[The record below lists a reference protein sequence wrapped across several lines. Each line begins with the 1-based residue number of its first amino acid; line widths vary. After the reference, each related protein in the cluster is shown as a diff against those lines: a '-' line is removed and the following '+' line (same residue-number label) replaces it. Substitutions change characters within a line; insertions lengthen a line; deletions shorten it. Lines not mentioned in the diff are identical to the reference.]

1 VRGLKVGLLDA
12 YLDSM
17 GESVIWRHKTG
28 VDANVDPVYSDST
41 ITVLWYDE
49 VKSFQGDEG
58 RQLQQIAYI
67 LTSSPIQK
75 DDLIIR
81 GGFSWPVIG
90 LGKDPSMGTEQVRK
104 AYLGQFM
111 I

>member
-1 VRGLKVGLLDA
+1 MGLLDA
-12 YLDSM
+12 YTSSM
-17 GESVIWRHKTG
+17 GEFVTWRHKTG

-41 ITVLWYDE
+41 ISVLWYDE
-49 VKSFQGDEG
+49 VKSFQTDEG

-67 LTSSPIQK
+67 LTSALVEK
-75 DDLIIR
+75 DDLITR
-81 GGFSWPVIG
+81 GGYSWPVIG
-90 LGKDPSMGTEQVRK
+90 LGKDPSMGPEQMRK

>member
-1 VRGLKVGLLDA
+1 MGLLDT
-12 YLDSM
+12 YKDSM
-17 GESVIWRHKTG
+17 GEFVIWRHKTG
-28 VDANVDPVYSDST
+28 VDANLDPVYSDSK

-49 VKSFQGDEG
+49 VRPFSSEEG

-67 LTSSPIQK
+67 LTSDPLER
-75 DDLIIR
+75 DDLITR
-81 GGFSWPVIG
+81 GGYSWPVIG
-90 LGKDPSMGTEQVRK
+90 LGKDPSMGPEQMRK

>member
-1 VRGLKVGLLDA
+1 MGLLDA
-12 YLDSM
+12 YKDKM
-17 GESVIWRHKTG
+17 GESVTWRHKSG

-41 ITVLWYDE
+41 ISVLWYDE
-49 VKSFQGDEG
+49 VRSFQSGEG
-58 RQLQQIAYI
+58 RQLQQVAYI
-67 LTSSPIQK
+67 LTSVPIET
-75 DDLIIR
+75 DDLVTR

-90 LGKDPSMGTEQVRK
+90 LGKDPAMGPEQMRK

>member
-1 VRGLKVGLLDA
+1 MILDA
-12 YLDSM
+12 YLNSM

-28 VDANVDPVYSDST
+28 VDENVDPVYSDSI

-49 VKSFQGDEG
+49 VRSFQSEEG

-67 LTSSPIQK
+67 LTSNQVEK
-75 DDLIIR
+75 DDLITR

-90 LGKDPSMGTEQVRK
+90 LGKDPSMGPEQVRK
-104 AYLGQFM
+104 AYLGQSM

>member
-1 VRGLKVGLLDA
+1 MGLLDV
-12 YLDSM
+12 YKDSM

-28 VDANVDPVYSDST
+28 VDASVDPVYSDSK

-49 VKSFQGDEG
+49 VRPFSSEEG
-58 RQLQQIAYI
+58 RQLQQIAFI
-67 LTSSPIQK
+67 LTSSPIEK
-75 DDLIIR
+75 DDLITR

-90 LGKDPSMGTEQVRK
+90 LGKDPSMGPEQMRK

>member
-1 VRGLKVGLLDA
+1 MGLLDA

-28 VDANVDPVYSDST
+28 VDANADPIHSDFT

-49 VKSFQGDEG
+49 VKPFQTEGG

-67 LTSSPIQK
+67 LTSSQVQK
-75 DDLIIR
+75 DDLITR
-81 GGFSWPVIG
+81 GGYSWPVIG
-90 LGKDPSMGTEQVRK
+90 LGKDPSMGEEQVRK

>member
-1 VRGLKVGLLDA
+1 MGLLDV
-12 YLDSM
+12 YKDSM

-28 VDANVDPVYSDST
+28 VDASVDPVYSDSK

-49 VKSFQGDEG
+49 VRPFSSEEG
-58 RQLQQIAYI
+58 RQLQQIAFI
-67 LTSSPIQK
+67 LTSSPIEK
-75 DDLIIR
+75 DDLITR

-90 LGKDPSMGTEQVRK
+90 LGKDPSMGPEQIRK

>member
-1 VRGLKVGLLDA
+1 MSLLDA
-12 YLDSM
+12 YTNSM

-41 ITVLWYDE
+41 ISVLWYDE
-49 VKSFQGDEG
+49 VRSFQSEEG

-67 LTSSPIQK
+67 LTSNQVEK
-75 DDLIIR
+75 DDLITR

>member
-1 VRGLKVGLLDA
+1 
-12 YLDSM
+12 M

-41 ITVLWYDE
+41 ISVLWYDE
-49 VKSFQGDEG
+49 VRSFQSEEG

-67 LTSSPIQK
+67 LTSALVEK
-75 DDLIIR
+75 DDLITR

-90 LGKDPSMGTEQVRK
+90 LGNDPNMGPEQMRK
-104 AYLGQFM
+104 AYLGQSM

>member
-1 VRGLKVGLLDA
+1 LSLLDA
-12 YLDSM
+12 YTNSM

-28 VDANVDPVYSDST
+28 VDANVDPVYSGTT

-49 VKSFQGDEG
+49 VRSFQSEEG

-67 LTSSPIQK
+67 LTSAQVEK
-75 DDLIIR
+75 DDLITR
-81 GGFSWPVIG
+81 GGYSWPVIG
-90 LGKDPSMGTEQVRK
+90 LGKDPCMGPEQMRK
-104 AYLGQFM
+104 AYLGQSM